1 LWRCEGDIMIR
12 AEYGKLLDSALAGCY
27 LVNWGPDD
35 LDATYLQLMTEA
47 ALVVL
52 TKALYVD

>member
-1 LWRCEGDIMIR
+1 MIR

-52 TKALYVD
+52 VKALYVD